1 MKIEDILE
9 KLLDKRRYN
18 RVNCIDISENEANI
32 LLDYITTL
40 QRKEYNNS
48 KAIEKLEKEKETLI
62 KTTKRYEKIALN
74 ISNYVK
80 QNCEIIR
87 HKDYDEIGKVNGGHI
102 LYMLKG
108 E

>member
-1 MKIEDILE
+1 MNKKVIERILKNLLINETYTIE
-9 KLLDKRRYN
+9 KEE
-18 RVNCIDISENEANI
+18 SEI
-32 LLDYITTL
+32 LINYIADL

-62 KTTKRYEKIALN
+62 KTTERYEKIALN

-102 LYMLKG
+102 LYLLKG